1 MKNESDQEWEQLI
14 VDFLQSKAD
23 TDLIK
28 FIKETFKD
36 IQKLASKSK
45 EVSEEFETFLDARKN
60 KRHENVAETDFQTSH
75 MTELLEH
82 LDEFNLVDK
91 ANLASE
97 YQAMVEKITDKYHTN
112 TWIED
117 ASDNASSVTFA
128 THVAKLT
135 HSKIDSSSLNDA
147 ISTTRD
153 DTLTTSSLAN
163 PIVDG
168 AVAGNQYA
176 PIYQFLSLEIDG
188 VTLAQALAE
197 SSNTILQ
204 AFAKNDAQLSDW
216 NKRFKEVTQASTLST
231 HFLAKQVYF
240 PINNEQDQYHLLCHM
255 VSSSLAQHIFEALF
269 NNENKQIRNQYF
281 DKKYHPKTF
290 YDFPAKATLAVTAS
304 NHSNASQLNG
314 RRGGKLY
321 LFNTQP
327 PIWQSQINP
336 PANETS
342 LFNHYLL
349 NQMSRDNIN
358 GFCAM
363 FLGAI
368 EVYRKPNIMYG
379 LEKWLQAITDDVI
392 AYASTV
398 QQLPA
403 GWSINSELEANR
415 IEHCYFLD
423 INRQDD
429 TFITA
434 QRSNEWQAIVARDFG
449 QWINNKLSDKGKN
462 FTPQPEHRKL
472 WQKFFSEHLRDY
484 MNIVSIDDLTKE
496 SETL

>member
-1 MKNESDQEWEQLI
+1 MKNKNDKEWEQLI
-14 VDFLQSKAD
+14 VDFLQYKAD

-28 FIKETFKD
+28 FIKETFKN

-60 KRHENVAETDFQTSH
+60 KRPENIAETDFQTSR
-75 MTELLEH
+75 MIELLEYIN
-82 LDEFNLVDK
+82 EFSFVDK

-97 YQAMVEKITDKYHTN
+97 YQTVVDKITAKYHTN

-117 ASDNASSVTFA
+117 ASNNANSVTFA

-147 ISTTRD
+147 INAARD

-176 PIYQFLSLEIDG
+176 PIYQFLSLEMDG

-240 PINNEQDQYHLLCHM
+240 PINTEQSQYHLLCHVM
-255 VSSSLAQHIFEALF
+255 SSSLAQHIFGALF
-269 NNENKQIRNQYF
+269 SDENKQIKNQYF
-281 DKKYHPKTF
+281 DKKYHSKTF

-327 PIWQSQINP
+327 PIWQNQIKP

-368 EVYRKPNIMYG
+368 EVYRKPNVMYG

-423 INRQDD
+423 IDRQDD
-429 TFITA
+429 AFITA
-434 QRSNEWQAIVARDFG
+434 QRSNEWQAVVARDFG
-449 QWINNKLSDKGKN
+449 QWINNKLSAKGKN

-484 MNIVSIDDLTKE
+484 MNIVLVDDLTKE
-496 SETL
+496 SEVL

>member
-1 MKNESDQEWEQLI
+1 MRNESDKEWEKLI

-23 TDLIK
+23 TDLVK

-60 KRHENVAETDFQTSH
+60 KRSENIAETDFQMSR
-75 MTELLEH
+75 MAELLEY
-82 LDEFNLVDK
+82 LDEFDFVNK
-91 ANLASE
+91 SHLASE
-97 YQAMVEKITDKYHTN
+97 YQTMIEKITDKYHTN

-117 ASDNASSVTFA
+117 ASDNARSVTFA

-135 HSKIDSSSLNDA
+135 HSKIDSSSLNDT
-147 ISTTRD
+147 ISIARD
-153 DTLTTSSLAN
+153 DTLTTSSLVS

-176 PIYQFLSLEIDG
+176 PIYQFLSLQIDG

-204 AFAKNDAQLSDW
+204 AFAKNDAQLSKW

-240 PINNEQDQYHLLCHM
+240 PINTEQDQYHLLCHV

-269 NNENKQIRNQYF
+269 NDENKQIRNQYF
-281 DKKYHPKTF
+281 DKKYHSEVF

-349 NQMSRDNIN
+349 NEMSRDNLN
-358 GFCAM
+358 GFCTM

-368 EVYRKPNIMYG
+368 EVYRKPNIMQG
-379 LEKWLQAITDDVI
+379 LQKWLQAITDDVL

-403 GWSINSELEANR
+403 GWSINSTLEKNM
-415 IEHCYFLD
+415 IEHCHFLD
-423 INRQDD
+423 IDRQDAA
-429 TFITA
+429 FFTA
-434 QRSNEWQAIVARDFG
+434 QRSNEWQSVVARDFG
-449 QWINNKLSDKGKN
+449 QWINNRLHAKDKN

-484 MNIVSIDDLTKE
+484 MDIVFINDLTKE